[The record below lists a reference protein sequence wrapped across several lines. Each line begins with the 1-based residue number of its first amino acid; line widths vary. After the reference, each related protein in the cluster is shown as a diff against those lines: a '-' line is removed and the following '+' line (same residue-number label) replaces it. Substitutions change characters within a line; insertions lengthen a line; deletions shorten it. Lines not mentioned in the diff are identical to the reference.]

1 MKKVILEL
9 NLPEAMKLVSVC
21 NAAIAVEE
29 AALASTLEG
38 EDSYKLKLMSEASAD
53 TIKMLKAK
61 IKTAIAERK
70 ECDENP
76 FHHSN

>member
-29 AALASTLEG
+29 AALASMERG
-38 EDSYKLKLMSEASAD
+38 DSYKIKLMTEASAD
-53 TIKMLKAK
+53 VIRMLKAK

-70 ECDENP
+70 ECE
-76 FHHSN
+76 